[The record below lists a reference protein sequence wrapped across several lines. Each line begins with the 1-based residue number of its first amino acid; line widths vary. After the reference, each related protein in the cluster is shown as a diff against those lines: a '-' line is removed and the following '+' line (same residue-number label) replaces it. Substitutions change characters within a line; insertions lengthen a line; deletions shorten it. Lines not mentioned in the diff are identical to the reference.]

1 MERPGPANVRER
13 WLLPRVALAGAVLL
27 LAGVLG
33 WAALGTG
40 AVALEARDAAPP
52 RQDPAPEVRT
62 ERRATPAAAAKAVHA
77 EAQMTPAKQDDP
89 AAPKTGIDAFPKP
102 GTKPVR
108 VGLVVPDGFALP
120 PGYVRHYQ
128 TLDDGTQLRPVL
140 MFHPDFKPVDA
151 QGNAVEVPWDR
162 IVPPELA
169 PKGMPIEMLELPAQ
183 AADEK

>member
-1 MERPGPANVRER
+1 MDRPGPANVRER
-13 WLLPRVALAGAVLL
+13 WLLPRVALAVAVLL

-33 WAALGTG
+33 WAALGSG
-40 AVALEARDAAPP
+40 A
-52 RQDPAPEVRT
+52 PAPEAGRTAAARPEPASEGRPQERAASAPVRT
-62 ERRATPAAAAKAVHA
+62 VHA
-77 EAQMTPAKQDDP
+77 EAPMTPVRQDDP
-89 AAPKTGIDAFPKP
+89 AAPKAGIDAFPKP

-108 VGLVVPDGFALP
+108 VGLVVPDGFELP

-151 QGNAVEVPWDR
+151 RGNPVEVPWDR

-183 AADEK
+183 AADGK